1 MTNGADRLPEFVIIG
16 AVKGATTW
24 VAHQLRSQP
33 GIFMPQQEPHYFSTA
48 FDRGIDWYANLF
60 REAPAGARIG
70 EKSADYLAHPRAAA
84 RLAALL
90 PDARLVVQ
98 LRNPVDRAYS
108 DYCMLFR
115 RGTVDGDI
123 RRHLSPRGE
132 HPRFL
137 EDGFYWRHLSRWLRH
152 FRPGQM
158 HILFYD
164 DVLADAEG
172 ELARVSAHLRLGAV
186 TPVAPGRRRNDSQ
199 ARMLPL
205 PLRRA
210 VAPLKPVVA
219 PFRDT
224 GWFQS
229 LHGRLARPVVYPP
242 MDADIRRR
250 LEDLYADDVAAL
262 ARHVGRDLSG
272 WIRPKAGVAA

>member
-1 MTNGADRLPEFVIIG
+1 MTRPADRLPEFAIIG

-33 GIFMPQQEPHYFSTA
+33 GIFLPQQEPHYFSTA

-70 EKSADYLAHPRAAA
+70 EKSADYLAHPWAAA

-90 PDARLVVQ
+90 PEARLVVQ

-123 RRHLSPRGE
+123 RRHLSPGGP

-152 FRPGQM
+152 FPPGQL

-164 DVLADAEG
+164 DVLADAEA
-172 ELARVSAHLRLGAV
+172 ELAKVAAHLRLGAV
-186 TPVAPGRRRNDSQ
+186 TPVAPEVRRNDSQ

-205 PLRRA
+205 HLRRA

-229 LHGRLARPVVYPP
+229 LHGRLARPVAYPP
-242 MDADIRRR
+242 MDAELRRR
-250 LEDLYADDVAAL
+250 LGELYVPDVEAL
-262 ARHVGRDLSG
+262 GRHVGRDLGG
-272 WIRPKAGVAA
+272 WVSSRPRVAA